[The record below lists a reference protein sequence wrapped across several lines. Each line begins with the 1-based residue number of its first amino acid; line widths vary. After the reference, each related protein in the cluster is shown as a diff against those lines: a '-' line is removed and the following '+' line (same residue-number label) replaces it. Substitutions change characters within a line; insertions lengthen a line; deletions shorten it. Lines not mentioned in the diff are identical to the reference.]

1 MKKQPQPKVANKKKK
16 SSSSSS
22 KKIQHTKK
30 LSTKKKVL
38 IGFIVLLLASIVT
51 YFSVA
56 WYQGYTFKKV
66 EKKMD
71 ILTQEIVTK
80 LGEPVSQSKEQ
91 SCGYSSDKYGKGN
104 LGCSFINNLA
114 YEVDNPVE
122 ATKKILV
129 TQSIARGTKEFL
141 YNSNSIEKF
150 NDTSYSPI
158 GWTSYKKPSKTNS
171 CSITYYYNDKDMLNM
186 LGIFI
191 KNDGES
197 FMLIRLS
204 CGTDPLRPI
213 FPVKD

>member
-71 ILTQEIVTK
+71 ILTQEIVAK

-91 SCGYSSDKYGKGN
+91 SCGYSSDTFRKG
-104 LGCSFINNLA
+104 
-114 YEVDNPVE
+114 
-122 ATKKILV
+122 
-129 TQSIARGTKEFL
+129 
-141 YNSNSIEKF
+141 
-150 NDTSYSPI
+150 
-158 GWTSYKKPSKTNS
+158 
-171 CSITYYYNDKDMLNM
+171 
-186 LGIFI
+186 
-191 KNDGES
+191 
-197 FMLIRLS
+197 RLS
-204 CGTDPLRPI
+204 CGSVREITYNSHDMPVGDVIKKTREIIKSTNFNLTYTSDVTDEFLSGKKNIVNSNPSDTILDSNNVRCISSYTVNKPANSQSLSISIGCFTDPLRPI

>member
-56 WYQGYTFKKV
+56 WYQGYAFKKV

-71 ILTQEIVTK
+71 ILTQEIVAK
-80 LGEPVSQSKEQ
+80 LGEPVSQSQEQ
-91 SCGYSSDKYGKGN
+91 SCGHTSAKFSKGELWCRSEAEIVYHEKAPNLESLVSDVRN
-104 LGCSFINNLA
+104 IVSENN
-114 YEVDNPVE
+114 NF
-122 ATKKILV
+122 T
-129 TQSIARGTKEFL
+129 
-141 YNSNSIEKF
+141 
-150 NDTSYSPI
+150 
-158 GWTSYKKPSKTNS
+158 
-171 CSITYYYNDKDMLNM
+171 
-186 LGIFI
+186 
-191 KNDGES
+191 
-197 FMLIRLS
+197 LIRASNLIKDLLTEKDINPSDTIYKSGDTVCRISYTSDASGGHTTNQDVRLS
-204 CGTDPLRPI
+204 IYPTCSNNPLRPI